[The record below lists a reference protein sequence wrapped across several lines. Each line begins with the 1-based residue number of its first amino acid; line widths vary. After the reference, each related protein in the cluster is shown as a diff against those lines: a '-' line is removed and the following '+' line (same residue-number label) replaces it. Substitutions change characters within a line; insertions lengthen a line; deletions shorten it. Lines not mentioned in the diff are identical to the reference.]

1 MKSDHAYLIDFMATV
16 FLRKMSTS
24 TTLGGAEIT
33 YLEVPLD
40 VHQQRDVANTGDDK
54 TEEGDGKDGDGE
66 SGRHSKGGG
75 DIVAVEVLA
84 NVVPRPV
91 VLFGEVERV
100 KGQRINGLAGA
111 ISEEKPLPA

>member
-24 TTLGGAEIT
+24 TLGGAEVT

-40 VHQQRDVANTGDDK
+40 VHQQRDVANTSHDK
-54 TEEGDGKDGDGE
+54 TEEGDGKDGDSE
-66 SGRHSKGGG
+66 SGRHSEGGG

-100 KGQRINGLAGA
+100 KGQRVNGLARA
-111 ISEEKPLPA
+111 ISKEKPLPA